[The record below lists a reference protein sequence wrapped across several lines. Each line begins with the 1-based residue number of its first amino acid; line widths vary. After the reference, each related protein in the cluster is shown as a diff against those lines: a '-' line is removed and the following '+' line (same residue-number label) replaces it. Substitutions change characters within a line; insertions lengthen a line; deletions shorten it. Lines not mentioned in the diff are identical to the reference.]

1 MVLMLKLY
9 LIHCSTIDQGGN
21 NKVIQKIRIKERG
34 MKLNTKK
41 ISFCL
46 AVMAILG
53 LGGCTDQSA
62 HQAKVVP
69 ASNVQAASS
78 AATASKLPANAPTY
92 LVATEA
98 SYAPYEFRGASGEII
113 GFDVDLL
120 TAIGEKQGFKVQ
132 FLSRPW
138 DGIFD
143 TLSSGERDIVG
154 AATEITEERKQ
165 TMDVSDP
172 YLETRQLAVV
182 KDSAADIKVF
192 EDLKT
197 KTVATQAG
205 TTVDILKALQGSADK
220 VKVTNTQYL
229 AFRDLLAGKVDAA
242 FGEEGVMQY
251 YVTSLPPEYSKEK
264 LRVIPYVRSEKAYL
278 GFYVKKGRTDLL
290 NQINAGLKQVKAD
303 GTYQKIH
310 EKWFG
315 KQQLSK
321 TLEQTAAEAA
331 SAAK

>member
-1 MVLMLKLY
+1 MS
-9 LIHCSTIDQGGN
+9 I
-21 NKVIQKIRIKERG
+21 
-34 MKLNTKK
+34 KK
-41 ISFCL
+41 ISFCAAL
-46 AVMAILG
+46 ATLLG
-53 LGGCTDQSA
+53 LVGCADQHEA
-62 HQAKVVP
+62 NAMPETTTQ
-69 ASNVQAASS
+69 ASS
-78 AATASKLPANAPTY
+78 APTASKLPATAPTY

-98 SYAPYEFRGASGEII
+98 SYAPYEFRGANGEII

-143 TLSSGERDIVG
+143 TLKDGERDIVG

-172 YLETRQLAVV
+172 YLETRQLVVV

-205 TTVDILKALQGSADK
+205 TTVDILKALQGSEDK
-220 VKVTNTQYL
+220 VVVTNTQYL
-229 AFRDLLAGKVDAA
+229 AFKELLAGRVDAA

-251 YVTSLPPEYSKEK
+251 YVSSLSPEISKEK
-264 LRVIPYVRSEKAYL
+264 LRVIPYVRAEKAYL

-290 NQINAGLKQVKAD
+290 NQINAGVKEVQAD

-310 EKWFG
+310 DKWFG
-315 KQQLSK
+315 KQQLDK
-321 TLEQTAAEAA
+321 ALGETAKAEAA
-331 SAAK
+331 SAP